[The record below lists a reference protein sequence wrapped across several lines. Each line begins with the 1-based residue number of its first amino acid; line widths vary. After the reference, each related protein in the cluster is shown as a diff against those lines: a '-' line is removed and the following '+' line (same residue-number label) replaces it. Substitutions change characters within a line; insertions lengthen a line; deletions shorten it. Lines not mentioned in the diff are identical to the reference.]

1 MPDGFDNFAQ
11 KIAAKNETAPVCER
25 IKHQCATC
33 REFLPETYIEQNPF
47 PQVPCPA
54 CGSPVSL
61 DVLQAIVLPASEQR
75 TAKRC
80 PVALKVS
87 SKSYDNFIDEYTKN
101 VSRRGMFIKTRRPH
115 QTHDVVDLF
124 LHVPGLTEPV
134 HIGGEI
140 LHVNILNASDSDE
153 DAGIGVKFID
163 IDEKSRQA
171 LIAFIQSQESRT

>member
-1 MPDGFDNFAQ
+1 MPDGLDKFAQ
-11 KIAAKNETAPVCER
+11 QGAAKDEAAPVSER
-25 IKHQCATC
+25 RKHQCAKC
-33 REFLPETYIEQNPF
+33 GEFLPETYIEQNPF

-54 CGSPVSL
+54 CGSLVFL

-87 SKSYDNFIDEYTKN
+87 YKSYDNFIDEYTKN

-140 LHVNILNASDSDE
+140 LHVNMLSASDE

-171 LIAFIQSQESRT
+171 LIAFIQSRESRT